1 MRLQYLVHNGGILVV
16 GYRGI
21 IIDGTIEFSKPIKL
35 GTAYITTNIIAK
47 Q

>member
-1 MRLQYLVHNGGILVV
+1 MRIQYLVLNGGILVV

-21 IIDGTIEFSKPIKL
+21 IIDGTSEFSKPINL
-35 GTAYITTNIIAK
+35 GTAYITINIIAK